1 MHTFK
6 LAQIRQKPKSSK
18 SNADYANEWA
28 NEESDS
34 IYFVNQTKMN
44 QTHIA
49 NDEEKKKY
57 INSMLLFQC
66 GCKSDALFVCL
77 LIWMYFFINCFSS
90 SLPSFFPQFTST
102 SLFCFAFYFIPR
114 SLVLLL
120 FANFVNGSYRKDYAH
135 TYIHSQFF
143 TSTEC
148 FETNIIQF
156 EAAFLVFHFLNNF
169 LFLIFNFQT
178 ISIAHKPI
186 LNQTIFFGGN
196 VFSTYQRER
205 EQKRRILTKV
215 STTENIS
222 SWKIHF
228 LWLYCKKKERKITIK
243 IESIRRYVI

>member
-77 LIWMYFFINCFSS
+77 LIWMYFFINFLLLLCLHSFLN
-90 SLPSFFPQFTST
+90 SLPLHFFVLHFISFPVLSFFCYSPISSMVPIEKTMHT
-102 SLFCFAFYFIPR
+102 
-114 SLVLLL
+114 
-120 FANFVNGSYRKDYAH
+120 H
-135 TYIHSQFF
+135 TYIH
-143 TSTEC
+143 
-148 FETNIIQF
+148 
-156 EAAFLVFHFLNNF
+156 NF
-169 LFLIFNFQT
+169 LHPQNAL
-178 ISIAHKPI
+178 
-186 LNQTIFFGGN
+186 
-196 VFSTYQRER
+196 
-205 EQKRRILTKV
+205 RRILYNLKL
-215 STTENIS
+215 
-222 SWKIHF
+222 HF
-228 LWLYCKKKERKITIK
+228 
-243 IESIRRYVI
+243 